1 MAPVCTVARDLAQ
14 CHVSPKARVP
24 RDSVTFRETVQ
35 PMKQRKEL
43 FSCMLVF
50 LKSFYGNAGTTHS
63 STY

>member
-14 CHVSPKARVP
+14 CHVSPKARAP

-35 PMKQRKEL
+35 LMKQMEE
-43 FSCMLVF
+43 FSCILVF
-50 LKSFYGNAGTTHS
+50 LKPFYGNPGTTHS